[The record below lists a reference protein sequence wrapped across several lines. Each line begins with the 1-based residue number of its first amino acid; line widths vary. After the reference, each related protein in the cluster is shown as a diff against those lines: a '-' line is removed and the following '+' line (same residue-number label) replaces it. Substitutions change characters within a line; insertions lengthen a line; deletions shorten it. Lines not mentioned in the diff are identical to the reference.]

1 MKNIG
6 EIFYFQPWAIRE
18 DILKVMSDCVSRHL
32 QGQNLSSQEI
42 QSAIDFNKRRRS
54 GGFGSVVEDAMTIK
68 DGTAFIP
75 INGIIAKRMSMVHEM
90 SGGATTTGQIQ
101 EDIVKALADDDV
113 KDIVLIIDSPGGS
126 VAGVAE
132 LSDFIF
138 NARGQ
143 KPIVAFADG
152 LMASAAF
159 WIGSAA
165 DKIVGSISSEVGSIG
180 VFSVVHDMSVA
191 AHNQG
196 IKVEVIRAGKDKGI
210 GMPGTVITEANKA
223 VIQETV
229 DDFFNLF
236 VNAVARNRG
245 ISVEEVMP
253 AATGKTFIG
262 QKALD
267 MGLIDEISTIEAS
280 FQGSNGSSNA
290 KSETKTMV
298 DTSTK
303 KGGSMDFKSI
313 TMEQLKAERPDLVG
327 KLVAEGKS
335 TVSAPVDNTAAIT
348 EASGTAVKAERERI
362 TGILGKVEINEYKG
376 LVSIAKA
383 SIESGESIEVCE
395 GRMKDQRIIDLKVAS
410 AKNPG
415 AQTEVTGEDPYA
427 GMTHLEQATAE
438 WDKEN
443 GVKGFID
450 KGSYIA
456 IRKRELAA
464 EDLKKKK

>member
-32 QGQNLSSQEI
+32 QGQNLSSEEI
-42 QSAIDFNKRRRS
+42 LSAIDFNKRRRPGS
-54 GGFGSVVEDAMTIK
+54 FGSVIEDAMIIK
-68 DGTAFIP
+68 NGTAFIP
-75 INGIIAKRMSMVHEM
+75 INGIIAKRMSGIHEM
-90 SGGATTTGQIQ
+90 SGGATTTSQIQ
-101 EDIVKALADDDV
+101 EDIVNALANDDV
-113 KDIVLIIDSPGGS
+113 KDIALIIDSPGGS

-138 NARGQ
+138 KARGQ

-165 DKIVGSISSEVGSIG
+165 DKIIGSVSSEVGSIG

-196 IKVEVIRAGKDKGI
+196 IKVEVIRSGKDKGI
-210 GMPGTVITEANKA
+210 GQPGTVITEANKA

-245 ISVEEVMP
+245 ITIEEVMP
-253 AATGKTFIG
+253 VATGKTFIG

-267 MGLIDEISTIEAS
+267 MGLIDEISTMEES
-280 FQGSNGSSNA
+280 FQSSAGSSNV
-290 KSETKTMV
+290 KSETKTIV
-298 DTSTK
+298 DISTEE
-303 KGGSMDFKSI
+303 GGPMDFKAI
-313 TMEQLKAERPDLVG
+313 TSEQLKKERPDLV
-327 KLVAEGKS
+327 KAFVSEGEAK
-335 TVSAPVDNTAAIT
+335 APQTVDNTAAIK
-348 EASGTAVKAERERI
+348 EASDVAVKVERERV
-362 TGILGKVEINEYKG
+362 TGILGKTEVKEYKG
-376 LVSIAKA
+376 MVSIAKA
-383 SIESGESIEVCE
+383 SIESGESIEACE
-395 GRMKDQRIIDLKVAS
+395 SKMKDQRISDLKVAS
-410 AKNPG
+410 PRNPG
-415 AQTEVTGEDPYA
+415 AQVEVDGENPYA
-427 GMTHLEQATAE
+427 GMTHVEQANAE

-456 IRKRELAA
+456 IRKRELAE
-464 EDLKKKK
+464 EDLKKK